1 MAYSNCEMMLTKLT
15 KNRKS
20 ICISPNKFRKNN
32 TIRDASTH
40 DESDFLSNVQND
52 PSSPNLCEHVITPE
66 EASNI
71 QKALSKHFLFQ
82 DINDEIINIIFNELF
97 YFKYEKDKVIYEQ
110 GDEGNFFYILSEGNV
125 KAVTKTIN
133 PKTNEV
139 SIKEKIYK
147 EWECFGELSLISQ
160 CKREETLSSL
170 TDISFFTLDGESF
183 REIQKRMN
191 EIRLRDRYNFL
202 KNISIFQPLG
212 CIPKHNVTQKLKLRE
227 FKPNEKIISYGTVG
241 ETLYIIK
248 NGLVSCRIGVKEIR
262 KLGNNDYFG
271 QNAILIDMK
280 RACDVIALNTTTC
293 YELSRDDLKDALG
306 PKYIDVILFSF
317 FSNCIDTSTYFK
329 DIFTEEKKVLV
340 FKAFKIVRYPYKER
354 IASMN
359 KTNKRLIM
367 IIDGS
372 ILKEKDQESGYDL
385 YARKGDLIGETF
397 FQDPNLQLLNDLI
410 AYPDCIAFEAE
421 IEEICRILHLT
432 LNISSTTMVTNISEN
447 KKTPLN
453 VLNRIGKLKRLF
465 LFQNLSDQTLELVA
479 KGMSKKKYSKG
490 EVIFEEGSTGDSLYL
505 ISKGRVEV
513 SIGGKKLRELESGN
527 CFGEFALLNGE
538 KRTATVKACDEL
550 VVCYTL
556 SKDVFD
562 TLFKDGNIREYMNK
576 KMALRDTSI
585 EIKDLHF
592 IKFLGKGKFGNVNL
606 VHNGTNIYAIKAVSR
621 KAVDRQKILA
631 KYFVNERKVMLSLDH
646 PFIVKLVKT
655 LKNQYYCFFLLEF
668 VDGKNLDEYL
678 SRCVVK
684 KNIDETKFYIA
695 SILVMIEYLQSKL
708 IAHRDIKPS
717 NIMIDSNGYLKMI
730 DFGTAK
736 VLNDYTNTVI
746 GTPHYI
752 SPEILQGKGYS
763 LSCDF
768 WSVGICMY
776 EIFYGMYPFGHYAN
790 EVIEIYKE
798 IIHKEISFPSENP
811 QYVKVNM
818 FIKELLQKKVNQRIC
833 NVRILKSKPFFEGFD
848 WDKLV
853 DFKLVPPYIPGKNDM
868 SNYLKIKNPFERMVM
883 EDIQNGNEGG
893 KKHSEAPPNYNK
905 NWADEF

>member
-1 MAYSNCEMMLTKLT
+1 MMLTKLT

-20 ICISPNKFRKNN
+20 ICISPNKFKKNN

-40 DESDFLSNVQND
+40 DESDLLSNVQND
-52 PSSPNLCEHVITPE
+52 PSSPNLFEHVITPE
-66 EASNI
+66 EAKNI
-71 QKALSKHFLFQ
+71 QKALSKHLLFQ
-82 DINDEIINIIFNELF
+82 DINDEVINIIFNELF

-133 PKTNEV
+133 TKTNEV

-202 KNISIFQPLG
+202 NNISIFQPLG

-248 NGLVSCRIGVKEIR
+248 NGLVSCRIGMKEIR

-293 YELSRDDLKDALG
+293 YELSREDLKDALG

-317 FSNCIDTSTYFK
+317 FSNCIDSSTYFK

-372 ILKEKDQESGYDL
+372 IYKEKEQESGYDL
-385 YARKGDLIGETF
+385 YARKGDLIGEMF
-397 FQDPNLQLLNDLI
+397 FQDPKLQLLNDLI

-421 IEEICRILHLT
+421 IEEICKILHLT
-432 LNISSTTMVTNISEN
+432 LGISSTTMVTNISEN

-479 KGMSKKKYSKG
+479 KGMSKKKYTKG
-490 EVIFEEGSTGDSLYL
+490 EVIFEEGSAGDSLYL

-550 VVCYTL
+550 VMCYTL
-556 SKDVFD
+556 SKAVFD

-655 LKNQYYCFFLLEF
+655 LKNQFYCFFLLEF

-868 SNYLKIKNPFERMVM
+868 SSYLKIKNPFERMVM

>member
-1 MAYSNCEMMLTKLT
+1 MD
-15 KNRKS
+15 
-20 ICISPNKFRKNN
+20 
-32 TIRDASTH
+32 RDAF
-40 DESDFLSNVQND
+40 EDF
-52 PSSPNLCEHVITPE
+52 
-66 EASNI
+66 
-71 QKALSKHFLFQ
+71 
-82 DINDEIINIIFNELF
+82 FNELF
-97 YFKYEKDKVIYEQ
+97 FFKYEKDKVIYEQ

-133 PKTNEV
+133 PKTNEA

-202 KNISIFQPLG
+202 NNISIFQPLG

-397 FQDPNLQLLNDLI
+397 FQDPNSQLLNDLI

-432 LNISSTTMVTNISEN
+432 LNISSTTMVTTISEN

-453 VLNRIGKLKRLF
+453 VLNRISG
-465 LFQNLSDQTLELVA
+465 T
-479 KGMSKKKYSKG
+479 G
-490 EVIFEEGSTGDSLYL
+490 FEPIT
-505 ISKGRVEV
+505 
-513 SIGGKKLRELESGN
+513 
-527 CFGEFALLNGE
+527 
-538 KRTATVKACDEL
+538 
-550 VVCYTL
+550 
-556 SKDVFD
+556 
-562 TLFKDGNIREYMNK
+562 
-576 KMALRDTSI
+576 
-585 EIKDLHF
+585 
-592 IKFLGKGKFGNVNL
+592 
-606 VHNGTNIYAIKAVSR
+606 
-621 KAVDRQKILA
+621 
-631 KYFVNERKVMLSLDH
+631 
-646 PFIVKLVKT
+646 
-655 LKNQYYCFFLLEF
+655 
-668 VDGKNLDEYL
+668 
-678 SRCVVK
+678 
-684 KNIDETKFYIA
+684 
-695 SILVMIEYLQSKL
+695 VMIE
-708 IAHRDIKPS
+708 
-717 NIMIDSNGYLKMI
+717 
-730 DFGTAK
+730 T
-736 VLNDYTNTVI
+736 NDYEVSNMSKGKHLKIIDNNTGMIFVKWNYGGSWNFDGTFKAI
-746 GTPHYI
+746 GTLEKAHYGRYDYMQLTI
-752 SPEILQGKGYS
+752 Q
-763 LSCDF
+763 DF
-768 WSVGICMY
+768 MVD
-776 EIFYGMYPFGHYAN
+776 
-790 EVIEIYKE
+790 KE
-798 IIHKEISFPSENP
+798 E
-811 QYVKVNM
+811 
-818 FIKELLQKKVNQRIC
+818 EL
-833 NVRILKSKPFFEGFD
+833 
-848 WDKLV
+848 
-853 DFKLVPPYIPGKNDM
+853 
-868 SNYLKIKNPFERMVM
+868 
-883 EDIQNGNEGG
+883 
-893 KKHSEAPPNYNK
+893 
-905 NWADEF
+905 